1 MASYHCCNSAC
12 IFYAY
17 CLHERALLDDAVCP
31 KLLIGAGEHAR
42 ATMAKRINSMNIA
55 AVEYFDDASMIM
67 GIVFGYGVGLLVL
80 ARCLRERLC
89 SQSFKQTRL
98 RRACLVS
105 AGAAQGGPKPPR
117 RRHCSKA
124 PAALYFPACA
134 SGVVGKKSG
143 NDDGPC
149 TQPPGVCEH
158 ACSRARRGGLWRHGG
173 LEGLR
178 VRGAGG
184 CLAVARVGD
193 AGCVS
198 SSSCRQILHPGFGT
212 IRKAAGRRVRAA

>member
-1 MASYHCCNSAC
+1 
-12 IFYAY
+12 
-17 CLHERALLDDAVCP
+17 
-31 KLLIGAGEHAR
+31 
-42 ATMAKRINSMNIA
+42 MAKRINSMNIA

-124 PAALYFPACA
+124 PAALYFPAFA

-193 AGCVS
+193 AGSGAGFEAVAALTCHFEHVAETCPLPRGLPCVIGGTFPDARVLARGCS
-198 SSSCRQILHPGFGT
+198 GFAQSDA
-212 IRKAAGRRVRAA
+212 RSDVN